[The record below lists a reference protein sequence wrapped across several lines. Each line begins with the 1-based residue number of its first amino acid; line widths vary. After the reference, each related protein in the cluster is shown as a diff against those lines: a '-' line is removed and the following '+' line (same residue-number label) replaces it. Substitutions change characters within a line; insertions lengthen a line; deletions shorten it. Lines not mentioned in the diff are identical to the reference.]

1 MTHELEMAVLRA
13 MHLPEEDQAKL
24 LQTIL
29 TTLERRG
36 LIQPDR
42 LETIVF

>member
-1 MTHELEMAVLRA
+1 MTNELEMAVLRA

-24 LQTIL
+24 LKTIVAA
-29 TTLERRG
+29 LERRG
-36 LIQPDR
+36 LVQPDR